1 MRWQPCAYHLPTALS
16 SLPTDRLIKV
26 MLHKTPCNSSS
37 LDLPQRRKVFG
48 SVACVLLV
56 LASVNCAQG
65 AHAQSLNSTETLT
78 PVHLALYNALGQK
91 EGIRLLTN
99 DLVDRLRA
107 DKAIGPMF
115 KDIKPAYLKEQLT
128 EQLCRVSGGPC
139 VYEGEEM
146 KKSHADLKIGT
157 GEFNLLVE
165 ILQDCMNARDIP
177 FGVQNRLLALLAPMH
192 RDIITASPVAN
203 RQGKLLLTGGVSS
216 LDGAAGGGLTPW
228 ATIAGYAS
236 DQATAVTVH
245 STRVTTNDYG
255 LNTYGLALGIRNQ
268 WEVSLGRQSF
278 DTGVT
283 GPGLGIPGL
292 RLTQDILGAK
302 WRVSGDTILDSDNW
316 QPQIAVGVEL
326 KNLQSSG
333 LDATLSALGARKTGV
348 DMYVSATKLFLAPGI
363 LVNATLRATNANQ
376 NGLLGFGATLGGLR
390 DQHQLMPELSL
401 AWLASRNLAVGMEY
415 RRMPNNLQEA
425 GAAAGLG
432 DGLRA
437 QDWKGVFIAW
447 APNKMASFTLAYVDL
462 GVVVPATTGNRTQ
475 TGTYLSVQLGY

>member
-1 MRWQPCAYHLPTALS
+1 
-16 SLPTDRLIKV
+16 
-26 MLHKTPCNSSS
+26 MLHKNPHNSTC
-37 LDLPQRRKVFG
+37 LDMPRRQKAFG

-56 LASVNCAQG
+56 LASLNCTPGAQ
-65 AHAQSLNSTETLT
+65 AQSLISTDTLT

-91 EGIRLLTN
+91 EGIRLLAN

-115 KDIKPAYLKEQLT
+115 KNIKPAYLKEQLT
-128 EQLCRVSGGPC
+128 DQLCRVSGGPC

-192 RDIITASPVAN
+192 RDIITASPMDN

-216 LDGAAGGGLTPW
+216 VDGAAGGGLTPW
-228 ATIAGYAS
+228 ATIASYAS
-236 DQATAVTVH
+236 DQATGITAHT
-245 STRVTTNDYG
+245 TRVTTKDYG
-255 LNTYGLALGIRNQ
+255 LNIYGMALGVRNR
-268 WEVSLGRQSF
+268 WEVSLARQSF

-283 GPGLGIPGL
+283 GPGLGIPAL

-302 WRVSGDTILDSDNW
+302 WRVAGDAILDSDNW
-316 QPQIAVGVEL
+316 RPQIAVGVEF
-326 KNLQSSG
+326 KNLNPSG
-333 LDATLSALGARKTGV
+333 LDATLSALGAKKSGTDV
-348 DMYVSATKLFLAPGI
+348 YVSATKLFLAPGI
-363 LVNATLRATNANQ
+363 LVNGTLRATNANQ
-376 NGLLGFGATLGGLR
+376 NGLLGFGGTLGGSR
-390 DQHQLMPELSL
+390 DQYQFMPELSL

-415 RRMPNNLQEA
+415 RRMPNNLQDA

-432 DGLRA
+432 DGLRS
-437 QDWKGVFIAW
+437 QDWKDVFIAW
-447 APNKMASFTLAYVDL
+447 APNKMASVTLAYVDL
-462 GVVVPATTGNRTQ
+462 GVIVPATTGNRSQ
-475 TGTYLSVQLGY
+475 TGAYLSVQIGY